1 MHSYQ
6 HANASDYGP
15 GLRLGGFIGGRFNDT
30 SSLNLEV
37 TFDYSNVSGLPA
49 PLMVREWVL
58 DFVVSPLFRPPPRL
72 LELVLGPKAGLFVS
86 ESTAGA
92 GLKYGYVLG
101 VNAGF
106 FRPVARATSLG
117 LLLSFEWKHTL
128 GGCATV
134 GGGSVS
140 SCGIA
145 QESRS
150 HFASVFGLTAAA
162 MF

>member
-6 HANASDYGP
+6 HAKASDYAP

-30 SSLNLEV
+30 ASLNLEV
-37 TFDYSNVSGLPA
+37 TFDYSNVSGLP
-49 PLMVREWVL
+49 PPMMVREWVL
-58 DFVVSPLFRPPPRL
+58 DFVVSPLFRPPPRGS

-86 ESTAGA
+86 ESTADA

-101 VNAGF
+101 VNVGF
-106 FRPVARATSLG
+106 FMPVSRTTSLG
-117 LLLSFEWKHTL
+117 LLLSFGWKHML

-145 QESRS
+145 RESR
-150 HFASVFGLTAAA
+150 FASVFGLTAAA